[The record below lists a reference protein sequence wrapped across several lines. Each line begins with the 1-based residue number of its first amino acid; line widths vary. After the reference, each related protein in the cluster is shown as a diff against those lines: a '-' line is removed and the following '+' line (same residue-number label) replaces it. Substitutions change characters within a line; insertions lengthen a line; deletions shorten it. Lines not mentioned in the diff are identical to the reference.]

1 MGWVTGFCENSQVV
15 PIKASGIYVHVSMAD
30 REVDVYV
37 CIQICVML
45 SSCSIISN
53 FATIPWTAAH
63 YAPLSMGFSRQEYW
77 SGLPFPSPGYLPDPR
92 NRTGISCIAGR
103 CFTTEPP
110 RKPNMSIQTHKHIHI
125 HTLIQ
130 IRVLSLYWHVYVYI
144 WIQILIHV
152 HFFSPD
158 FQQARDFCSRS
169 RSCCLFTSCEFLF
182 ADTVPLS
189 SLGTDRHEMPSSRQL
204 STSSIITG
212 CPVLLILGPGVDATF
227 RPWEGALWP
236 HPQAGC
242 VPSEQHGAH
251 CTHGD
256 TCLHGSLLT
265 RSLLLLTLRAVT
277 HPHLRLPSL
286 CPVVFVFCPLFLWEL
301 LTIWFWFRW

>member
-1 MGWVTGFCENSQVV
+1 M
-15 PIKASGIYVHVSMAD
+15 
-30 REVDVYV
+30 
-37 CIQICVML
+37 
-45 SSCSIISN
+45 
-53 FATIPWTAAH
+53 
-63 YAPLSMGFSRQEYW
+63 
-77 SGLPFPSPGYLPDPR
+77 
-92 NRTGISCIAGR
+92 
-103 CFTTEPP
+103 
-110 RKPNMSIQTHKHIHI
+110 
-125 HTLIQ
+125 
-130 IRVLSLYWHVYVYI
+130 YI

-158 FQQARDFCSRS
+158 FQQARVFCSRS

-189 SLGTDRHEMPSSRQL
+189 SLDTDRHEMPSSRQL

-256 TCLHGSLLT
+256 TCLHGCLLT
-265 RSLLLLTLRAVT
+265 CSLLLLTLQAVT

-286 CPVVFVFCPLFLWEL
+286 CPVVFIFCPLFLWEL
-301 LTIWFWFRW
+301 LSIWFWFCW